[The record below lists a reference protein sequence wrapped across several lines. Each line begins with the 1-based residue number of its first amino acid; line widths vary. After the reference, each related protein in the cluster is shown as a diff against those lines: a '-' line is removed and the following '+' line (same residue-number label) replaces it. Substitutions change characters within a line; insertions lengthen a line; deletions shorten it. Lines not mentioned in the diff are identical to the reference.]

1 MQRQIKNQLRIME
14 SILNHLKNKMVANI
28 EHDLANKNKTEG
40 YYTLFELVLNAYNA
54 YQEEER
60 DGVDYIF
67 NINNIEDV
75 KCCLN
80 GGMTIDELATIY
92 NESKVNTSPYF
103 FFGVNH
109 KVPNVF
115 WNEVEVIGQLVT
127 HLYEII
133 PCVIA
138 YVVYNDAYK
147 KLYEYCITNY
157 MTENNLVP

>member
-1 MQRQIKNQLRIME
+1 ME

-28 EHDLANKNKTEG
+28 AHDLANKTEG
-40 YYTLFELVLNAYNA
+40 YYNLLELVLNAYNT

-80 GGMTIDELATIY
+80 GGITIDELATIY
-92 NESKVNTSPYF
+92 NGSKVDTSPYF

-109 KVPNVF
+109 KIPNVI
-115 WNEVEVIGQLVT
+115 WNESVLIEILVSR
-127 HLYEII
+127 LYEII

-138 YVVYNDAYK
+138 YVVYHDAYK